1 MRDAPIP
8 GLALHL
14 IGLLQ
19 TNKVCD
25 AVALCDAIETVE
37 RPRLAQG
44 LAREMEHSRRRPPYL
59 IEVNTGEEPQKS
71 RVLPTAADDFIVECR
86 DRLGLPSAGLMC
98 FPPLDEEPALHFA
111 LLGEIARRTGLGFLS
126 MGMSA
131 DFREG
136 DPCQACARRH
146 GDLLLPRRGPQRG
159 AGEKSSRRGVSR
171 LWGRFGAVL
180 DGTRHTGTKI
190 ESYREC
196 QYGNRREV
204 TGTVA
209 ANAQRLA
216 GHFPVIS
223 RLRCLSG
230 YFECKKFPVLRYQNC
245 RRGSRKCLIE
255 QTLSVMRRI
264 DFEPGFVFFREF
276 SRLNREFDARGFRAN
291 GRCGSPWCAGSA
303 RCGRLT
309 GRRAAPARRRGS
321 RSARGPPPC
330 PDCWS

>member
-25 AVALCDAIETVE
+25 AVALCDVIETVD
-37 RPRLAQG
+37 RPRLAHA
-44 LAREMEHSRRRPPYL
+44 LAREMERSRRRPPYL

-71 RVLPTAADDFIVECR
+71 GVLRTAADDFIVECR

-146 GDLLLPRRGPQRG
+146 GDLCSHGEGPS
-159 AGEKSSRRGVSR
+159 E
-171 LWGRFGAVL
+171 
-180 DGTRHTGTKI
+180 
-190 ESYREC
+190 
-196 QYGNRREV
+196 
-204 TGTVA
+204 
-209 ANAQRLA
+209 
-216 GHFPVIS
+216 
-223 RLRCLSG
+223 
-230 YFECKKFPVLRYQNC
+230 
-245 RRGSRKCLIE
+245 
-255 QTLSVMRRI
+255 
-264 DFEPGFVFFREF
+264 
-276 SRLNREFDARGFRAN
+276 
-291 GRCGSPWCAGSA
+291 
-303 RCGRLT
+303 
-309 GRRAAPARRRGS
+309 APAKSHHAG
-321 RSARGPPPC
+321 AC
-330 PDCWS
+330 PDSGGDLVPSWTARAIPVPKSNRIVSANMGIGGR

>member
-1 MRDAPIP
+1 MRDAPTP

-25 AVALCDAIETVE
+25 AVALCDVIETVV
-37 RPRLAQG
+37 RPRLAHA
-44 LAREMEHSRRRPPYL
+44 LAREMERSRRRPPYL

-136 DPCQACARRH
+136 DPCHACARRH

-190 ESYREC
+190 EAYCEC
-196 QYGNRREV
+196 QHGSRR
-204 TGTVA
+204 TVVGPGPEAERA
-209 ANAQRLA
+209 ASDRRASKGSLRTTSSPPASRRCSRAHPKCA
-216 GHFPVIS
+216 GRGRGPAWCRCDRDRRSRRMTIRWHFPVIS
-223 RLRCLSG
+223 RLWRLSG
-230 YFECKKFPVLRYQNC
+230 YLGCKE
-245 RRGSRKCLIE
+245 I
-255 QTLSVMRRI
+255 
-264 DFEPGFVFFREF
+264 PGYK
-276 SRLNREFDARGFRAN
+276 
-291 GRCGSPWCAGSA
+291 
-303 RCGRLT
+303 
-309 GRRAAPARRRGS
+309 
-321 RSARGPPPC
+321 
-330 PDCWS
+330 